1 VIKMKV
7 SPLRYSKMVL
17 ALAGLSVF
25 PLTSQA
31 ALSIRLSDGINPDIT
46 IADNAVGPLGDL
58 VNSTGFETIIQSI
71 GGWSVNVVSSA
82 NIGST
87 LTSPLLS
94 LTSFNVT
101 FNGPS
106 TPVSPLK
113 IFLTDTGYGPTP
125 GLFNL
130 HVGGTQTGGATID
143 AKYFYDTGNNPFA
156 LTNQLGVTQSTNLV
170 SYSNDQLAAGPGGTI
185 LSPYSLT
192 LEADISNVPSGFF
205 RSQFTSTLAA
215 APVPLPAAA
224 WLFGSA
230 LMGFLGMKKRKT
242 AAV

>member
-1 VIKMKV
+1 MKV
-7 SPLRYSKMVL
+7 RPLKFSKMVL
-17 ALAGLSVF
+17 ALAGLSIF

-31 ALSIRLSDGINPDIT
+31 SLVIKLDDGTNPPIV
-46 IADNAVGPLGDL
+46 ISDNAIGDTTALAGVNTINKSLGNWL
-58 VNSTGFETIIQSI
+58 
-71 GGWSVNVVSSA
+71 VNVVSSA

-94 LTSFNVT
+94 LTSFNVSFT
-101 FNGPS
+101 GATAP
-106 TPVSPLK
+106 TSPLK

-130 HVGGTQTGGATID
+130 HVGGTQSGGASVT

-156 LTNQLGVTQSTNLV
+156 LSNQLGTTQTFTTGA
-170 SYSNDQLAAGPGGTI
+170 YSNQQTAGPGGI
-185 LSPYSLT
+185 IPNFYSLT
-192 LEADISNVPSGFF
+192 LEADITNVPGGFF
-205 RSQFTSTLAA
+205 NSQFTSTLSA

-230 LMGFLGMKKRKT
+230 VMGLLGMRKRKK
-242 AAV
+242 AI

>member
-1 VIKMKV
+1 MKV
-7 SPLRYSKMVL
+7 SPLKYSKMVL

-31 ALSIRLSDGINPDIT
+31 ALSIRLSDGINADIT
-46 IADNAVGPLGDL
+46 IADNATGPGSLTDL
-58 VNSTGFETIIQSI
+58 VNTTGFETIIQSI

-82 NIGST
+82 NVGST

-106 TPVSPLK
+106 TPASPLK

-130 HVGGTQTGGATID
+130 HVGGTQSGGATID

-156 LTNQLGVTQSTNLV
+156 LTNQLGVTQTTNLT

-192 LEADISNVPSGFF
+192 LEADISSVPSGSFT
-205 RSQFTSTLAA
+205 SQFTSTLATA
-215 APVPLPAAA
+215 AVPLPAAA

-230 LMGFLGMKKRKT
+230 LMGFLGMKRRKT